1 MDDVEQTAD
10 DVPDDVATT
19 MDEPRPSVLKIAVR
33 VVFVVAA
40 LAASGFVLVFAFDDL
55 DFAEIGEAL
64 RSLDDAEIIALSTT
78 WLVWI
83 AAQGLQTASMVHD
96 LPVRRGVVAYLGP
109 AAVASLVPGPSDFP
123 VRYRMLTSWGYSL
136 GDATLAVAA
145 GGVFNIGIKLV
156 LPVIAA
162 VGLLVSDAPVDG
174 TLRTIVAVAL
184 LIGIGMAGVALV
196 LASERRTQRI
206 GRVLDPVWRA
216 ALRRLRRPV
225 NDDLGARLVESRA
238 RALETLRSRWP
249 IALWATFLTALTRFG
264 LLLLALRATG
274 VSDEELSWPQVFVAY
289 ALVEGLT
296 VIPITAGNAGVSE
309 VVLVSL
315 LTASAGEGSINEV
328 TAAVILFRLLT
339 WLLII
344 PVGLGAMAVWRR
356 STRTPA
362 SPPVPDGN

>member
-1 MDDVEQTAD
+1 MSEVVVT
-10 DVPDDVATT
+10 
-19 MDEPRPSVLKIAVR
+19 EPRPSVVKVVVR
-33 VVFVVAA
+33 IVLVVAA
-40 LAASGFVLVFAFDDL
+40 LVVSGVVLVLAFDDL
-55 DFAEIGEAL
+55 DWAEVGGAL

-109 AAVASLVPGPSDFP
+109 AAVASVVPGPSDFP

-156 LPVIAA
+156 LPIIAA
-162 VGLLVSDAPVDG
+162 VGLLVSDTPVEG

-184 LIGIGMAGVALV
+184 LVGIGLAGVAVV
-196 LASERRTQRI
+196 LASEERTQRI
-206 GRVLDPVWRA
+206 GRFLDPIWRA
-216 ALRRLRRPV
+216 LLRRLRRPAG
-225 NDDLGARLVESRA
+225 DDLGARLVESRA
-238 RALETLRSRWP
+238 RAVHTLRTRWP
-249 IALWATFLTALTRFG
+249 IALWGTFLTALTRFG
-264 LLLLALRATG
+264 LLLLSVRATG
-274 VSDEELSWPQVFVAY
+274 LTDEVISWPHVFVAY

-309 VVLVSL
+309 VAMVSL
-315 LTASAGEGSINEV
+315 LTASAGADAINEL

-339 WLLII
+339 WLLVI
-344 PVGLGAMAVWRR
+344 PVGLGALAIWRR
-356 STRTPA
+356 SVSGDAKYGARR
-362 SPPVPDGN
+362 